1 MPAVAMSEERL
12 ERRAEMHERRVRR
25 IAGRW
30 GVGDVEIVRAPAPGT
45 RAAA

>member
-12 ERRAEMHERRVRR
+12 ARRAEMHERRIRR

-30 GVGDVEIVRAPAPGT
+30 GIGEVEIVRAPTTGA
-45 RAAA
+45 RSAV